1 MKRANLSVVIYVVLV
16 FVSGLLVGVVGFGI
30 YSARAAGAKAEPCN
44 PEALRQH
51 YREELR
57 TRLRLSPD
65 QLKKLDVILE
75 ETHNRFVALRD
86 KYKPE
91 VTAIQNAHAESIRAI
106 LDDRQRAEYEKL
118 RQERKKV
125 ESEHHPRTPGC

>member
-16 FVSGLLVGVVGFGI
+16 FLSGVLVGVAGFGL
-30 YSARAAGAKAEPCN
+30 YSAHTVGAKAEPCS
-44 PEALRQH
+44 PEALRDR

-57 TRLRLSPD
+57 TRLQLGPD
-65 QLKKLDVILE
+65 QLKKLDIILE
-75 ETHNRFVALRD
+75 DTHNRFVALRD

-91 VTAIQNAHAESIRAI
+91 VTVIQDAHANSIRAI

-118 RQERKKV
+118 RQERRKV
-125 ESEHHPRTPGC
+125 ESEKHPRTPGC